1 MKKGK
6 KIVLVV
12 VFLAAVLLAFAAGGA
27 VQGSVQGSVQEKES
41 AAMRNQQ
48 CQSFLSFALDK
59 VEHQD
64 LSERENREAL
74 ISNVYAASWSCDSPA
89 LAKQLH
95 DLWNALIFEEG
106 CATNTEQLATELN
119 TILDAL
125 RAG

>member
-1 MKKGK
+1 MKKRR

-27 VQGSVQGSVQEKES
+27 VQEKES

>member
-1 MKKGK
+1 MKKK
-6 KIVLVV
+6 RKIVLVV
-12 VFLAAVLLAFAAGGA
+12 AFLAAVLLAFAAGGA
-27 VQGSVQGSVQEKES
+27 VQGSVQEKES

-64 LSERENREAL
+64 LSEREIREAL
-74 ISNVYAASWSCDSPA
+74 ISNVYAASWFCDSPA
-89 LAKQLH
+89 LAQQLH

>member
-1 MKKGK
+1 MKKRR

-12 VFLAAVLLAFAAGGA
+12 VFLAAMLLAFAAGGA
-27 VQGSVQGSVQEKES
+27 VQGAVQEKES
-41 AAMRNQQ
+41 AAMRKQQ

-64 LSERENREAL
+64 LSEREIREGL

-106 CATNTEQLATELN
+106 CAANTEQLATERN

>member
-1 MKKGK
+1 MKKRR

-12 VFLAAVLLAFAAGGA
+12 VFLAAMLLAFAAGGA
-27 VQGSVQGSVQEKES
+27 VQGAVQEKES
-41 AAMRNQQ
+41 AAMRKQQ

-64 LSERENREAL
+64 LSEREIREGL

-95 DLWNALIFEEG
+95 DLWNALIFEAG
-106 CATNTEQLATELN
+106 CAANTEQLATELN

>member
-27 VQGSVQGSVQEKES
+27 VQGSVQEKES

>member
-1 MKKGK
+1 MKKRRK
-6 KIVLVV
+6 LVLVV

-27 VQGSVQGSVQEKES
+27 VQGSVQEKES